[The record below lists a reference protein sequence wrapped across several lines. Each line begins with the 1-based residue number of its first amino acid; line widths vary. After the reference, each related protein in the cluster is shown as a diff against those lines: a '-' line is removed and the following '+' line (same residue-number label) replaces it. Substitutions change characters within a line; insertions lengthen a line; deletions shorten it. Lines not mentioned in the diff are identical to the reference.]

1 MPGDHTV
8 PVPPDHARTAFPV
21 SGALLIGLYVFA
33 VAGIALTKPATALVL
48 CVLFLW
54 PIASDRL
61 ASWFSP
67 HVVYML
73 YSGQRV
79 IYVGETDDVMR
90 RMYQHTDGVEHTWWR
105 DIDGY
110 TIARHCWSD
119 RQAKRIER
127 RLITVINR
135 CAEKQWCDKLL
146 NEIWGNTHTKW
157 TVRLTLWW
165 WKAWYLYASHCAD
178 CRAFHDPQR
187 ELFHRSIPP
196 RPDRQDTSGHRDW
209 RGGEPRSGA
218 HTQAAPEPSPGADPF
233 PSRTIVDVTVA
244 DRDEVRNEPDRYA
257 HSAPRR
263 GAGDR
268 YAQDRNAPDATA
280 AAPTTTLSTKIRDA
294 HQRRSEA
301 IRATIPTGLADP
313 AVEEPSEPTQTSR
326 RARTNAERQ
335 KAYRQRQKA
344 RNATTNQSSTGSVT
358 DPQAGRGRG
367 AGEGSR

>member
-1 MPGDHTV
+1 MPGAHTV
-8 PVPPDHARTAFPV
+8 PVPPDNARTAFPV
-21 SGALLIGLYVFA
+21 SGALLLGLTGFA
-33 VAGIALTKPATALVL
+33 VVGIALARPVTALVL

-54 PIASDRL
+54 PIMSDRL

-79 IYVGETDDVMR
+79 VYVGETDDVMR

-105 DIDGY
+105 DVDGY

-127 RLITVINR
+127 RMITVINR

-157 TVRLTLWW
+157 TVRLSLWW
-165 WKAWYLYASHCAD
+165 WKAWYLYASFCAD

-187 ELFHRSIPP
+187 ELYYRSIPP
-196 RPDRQDTSGHRDW
+196 RPDRPNPVGRNDW
-209 RGGEPRSGA
+209 RGGEPRSKVHA
-218 HTQAAPEPSPGADPF
+218 QAADDLPPAADLF
-233 PSRTIVDVTVA
+233 PSRAIVEATVA
-244 DRDEVRNEPDRYA
+244 ERDASRNEPDRNDGT
-257 HSAPRR
+257 APRR
-263 GAGDR
+263 GATPR
-268 YAQDRNAPDATA
+268 HAQDRYDTDVTQAT
-280 AAPTTTLSTKIRDA
+280 TTPTLSTRIRDA

-301 IRATIPTGLADP
+301 IRATAPTGDATP
-313 AVEEPSEPTQTSR
+313 TVEEPSEPSQPSR
-326 RARTNAERQ
+326 RAKTNAERQ

-344 RNATTNQSSTGSVT
+344 RNATTNQPSTGSVT
-358 DPQAGRGRG
+358 DPHPGRGRG
-367 AGEGSR
+367 AGEGS